1 MSTKLFIPDM
11 YQKDIFTI
19 PYQKLKE
26 MGYQLLIFDLDNTIG
41 SIKEKNC
48 NLETINF
55 LNQLSKDFQVV
66 IASNSHKKR
75 VQSFCRNL
83 KCKYYSLSLKPT
95 LKVLRKIKKDYNID
109 YQKMVIIG
117 DQVVTDILV
126 GNRKKILTILVDP
139 LLNYDLKITGFN
151 RMVEKILNK
160 KNGIIKGQYYEKK

>member
-1 MSTKLFIPDM
+1 MKLFIPDM

>member
-1 MSTKLFIPDM
+1 MKLFIPDM

-55 LNQLSKDFQVV
+55 LNQLSKDFLIV

-126 GNRKKILTILVDP
+126 DP
-139 LLNYDLKITGFN
+139 ILNYDLKITGFN

>member
-1 MSTKLFIPDM
+1 MSMKLFIPDM

-139 LLNYDLKITGFN
+139 ILNYDLKITGFN
-151 RMVEKILNK
+151 RLVEKILNK

>member
-1 MSTKLFIPDM
+1 MSMKLFIPDM

-41 SIKEKNC
+41 SINEKNC

-151 RMVEKILNK
+151 RLVEKILNK

>member
-1 MSTKLFIPDM
+1 MSMKLFIPDM

>member
-1 MSTKLFIPDM
+1 MKLFIPDM

-41 SIKEKNC
+41 SINEKNC

-117 DQVVTDILV
+117 DQVVTDIFV
-126 GNRKKILTILVDP
+126 GNRKKLLTILVDP
-139 LLNYDLKITGFN
+139 ILNHDLKITGFN
-151 RMVEKILNK
+151 RKIEKILNK

>member
-1 MSTKLFIPDM
+1 MKLFIPDM

-41 SIKEKNC
+41 SINEKNC

-95 LKVLRKIKKDYNID
+95 LKVLRKIKKDYNTYI
-109 YQKMVIIG
+109 
-117 DQVVTDILV
+117 
-126 GNRKKILTILVDP
+126 
-139 LLNYDLKITGFN
+139 
-151 RMVEKILNK
+151 
-160 KNGIIKGQYYEKK
+160 

>member
-1 MSTKLFIPDM
+1 MKLFIPDM

-41 SIKEKNC
+41 SINEKNC

>member
-1 MSTKLFIPDM
+1 MFMKLFIPDM

-55 LNQLSKDFQVV
+55 LNELSKDFQVV

-126 GNRKKILTILVDP
+126 GNRKSLLTILVDP
-139 LLNYDLKITGFN
+139 ILNYDLKITGFN
-151 RMVEKILNK
+151 RLVEKILNK

>member
-1 MSTKLFIPDM
+1 MSMKLFIPDM

-41 SIKEKNC
+41 SINEKNC

-126 GNRKKILTILVDP
+126 GNRKSLLTILVDP
-139 LLNYDLKITGFN
+139 ILNYDLKITGFN
-151 RMVEKILNK
+151 RLVEKILNK

>member
-1 MSTKLFIPDM
+1 MKLFIPDM

-83 KCKYYSLSLKPT
+83 KCHRFQNLFH
-95 LKVLRKIKKDYNID
+95 I
-109 YQKMVIIG
+109 
-117 DQVVTDILV
+117 
-126 GNRKKILTILVDP
+126 
-139 LLNYDLKITGFN
+139 
-151 RMVEKILNK
+151 
-160 KNGIIKGQYYEKK
+160 

>member
-1 MSTKLFIPDM
+1 MKLFIPDM

-41 SIKEKNC
+41 SINEKNC

-139 LLNYDLKITGFN
+139 ILNYDLKITGFN
-151 RMVEKILNK
+151 RLVEKILNK

>member
-1 MSTKLFIPDM
+1 MSMKLFIPDM

-41 SIKEKNC
+41 SINEKNC

-117 DQVVTDILV
+117 DQVVTDIVV

-139 LLNYDLKITGFN
+139 ILNHDLKITDFN

>member
-1 MSTKLFIPDM
+1 MKLFIPDM

-139 LLNYDLKITGFN
+139 ILNYDLKITGFN
-151 RMVEKILNK
+151 RLVEKILNK

>member
-1 MSTKLFIPDM
+1 MSMKLFIPDM

-41 SIKEKNC
+41 SIKEKTC
-48 NLETINF
+48 NFKTIDF
-55 LNQLSKDFQVV
+55 LNQLSKDFQIV

-126 GNRKKILTILVDP
+126 GNRKSLLTILVDP
-139 LLNYDLKITGFN
+139 ILNYDLKITGFN
-151 RMVEKILNK
+151 RLVEKILNK